1 MEPNLPSF
9 MFWSNAMPFSLGK
22 LQMGTTGSWENSGKS
37 HICVDSS
44 QKKRIVKCLR
54 ATDSFRN
61 FLHMWLY
68 KKLLL

>member
-9 MFWSNAMPFSLGK
+9 MFRSNASLGK
-22 LQMGTTGSWENSGKS
+22 LQMGTTGSWENSWKNHSG
-37 HICVDSS
+37 VDSS

-54 ATDSFRN
+54 ARDSFRN